1 MVFDQLQ
8 NSIAGNEKLDDW
20 QQLTEKMQN
29 PFTIMRRWLKF
40 EILDIESIIDAIDKS
55 TAVEKKKIAK

>member
-1 MVFDQLQ
+1 
-8 NSIAGNEKLDDW
+8 
-20 QQLTEKMQN
+20 MQN

-55 TAVEKKKIAK
+55 AAVEKKKTAKQK